1 MLSWEHTA
9 HKGPPRYSLYWPH
22 WVPFKQR
29 KGVGFFVCLFFGFYL
44 PYVPGR
50 FINHLT

>member
-9 HKGPPRYSLYWPH
+9 HKGSPMYSLYWPH

-29 KGVGFFVCLFFGFYL
+29 KGVVFFVVLFCFLVSICLMCLAGS
-44 PYVPGR
+44 
-50 FINHLT
+50 

>member
-29 KGVGFFVCLFFGFYL
+29 KGVGFFFVCFLVSICLMCLAGS
-44 PYVPGR
+44 
-50 FINHLT
+50 